1 EDSSL
6 AASNFTSSKQ
16 YLNLRELV
24 DENDTIFI
32 TTPDGQIQEV
42 WQEIKNYQIKNK
54 LICHCSGAISSDI
67 FSNIQ
72 DYGAYGYSVHP
83 MFSISDKY
91 NSYKKLKKSFITIE
105 GDEKY
110 AKFLCDFFKKLG
122 NSTVIVSKENKSLY
136 HAASV
141 VSSNL
146 VLGLI
151 NTSVT
156 YLIQCGFTEKMAIE
170 ALYPLIEFNI
180 RNIKE
185 KGIIES
191 LTGPVERCDISTIK
205 GHCEVL
211 SDEDR
216 ALYMLLSKNVLEI
229 AMLKNI
235 NRDYS
240 ELEKYLGES

>member
-1 EDSSL
+1 MGLVVSLLYGGDNYERWFYWSRQGRLFIREVFPEHKIQVTGFYSKSEDSSL

-91 NSYKKLKKSFITIE
+91 NSYK
-105 GDEKY
+105 
-110 AKFLCDFFKKLG
+110 
-122 NSTVIVSKENKSLY
+122 N
-136 HAASV
+136 
-141 VSSNL
+141 
-146 VLGLI
+146 
-151 NTSVT
+151 
-156 YLIQCGFTEKMAIE
+156 
-170 ALYPLIEFNI
+170 
-180 RNIKE
+180 
-185 KGIIES
+185 
-191 LTGPVERCDISTIK
+191 
-205 GHCEVL
+205 
-211 SDEDR
+211 
-216 ALYMLLSKNVLEI
+216 
-229 AMLKNI
+229 
-235 NRDYS
+235 
-240 ELEKYLGES
+240 

>member
-1 EDSSL
+1 MNVGFIGAGKVGCSFGKYFQEHKIQVTGFYSKSEDSSL

-91 NSYKKLKKSFITIE
+91 NSYKKLKKIIYAFLTI
-105 GDEKY
+105 
-110 AKFLCDFFKKLG
+110 FLYLLKCPQSLNLSALRAFCFCGKPHISRSIFLYFRYQ
-122 NSTVIVSKENKSLY
+122 TWLKSW
-136 HAASV
+136 
-141 VSSNL
+141 
-146 VLGLI
+146 
-151 NTSVT
+151 
-156 YLIQCGFTEKMAIE
+156 
-170 ALYPLIEFNI
+170 
-180 RNIKE
+180 
-185 KGIIES
+185 
-191 LTGPVERCDISTIK
+191 
-205 GHCEVL
+205 
-211 SDEDR
+211 
-216 ALYMLLSKNVLEI
+216 
-229 AMLKNI
+229 
-235 NRDYS
+235 
-240 ELEKYLGES
+240 